1 MISEKFM
8 KKVLLIFLLFIVF
21 SCNNKQK
28 ENIQNNAPRVIE
40 TIGINISADSL
51 KPPTI
56 IYLSEKPSPEV
67 VAIPTKTG
75 SMRIRHDKGVDEK
88 IALVPIIP
96 KVLPVS
102 LFDLNWSSMPSV
114 AIPGKDHCLMQHKI
128 RQL

>member
-1 MISEKFM
+1 M
-8 KKVLLIFLLFIVF
+8 KKALLIFLLFIVF

-28 ENIQNNAPRVIE
+28 ENIQNNAPRAIE
-40 TIGINISADSL
+40 TIGTHISADSL
-51 KPPTI
+51 KPPPTK

-67 VAIPTKTG
+67 VAIPPKTG

-88 IALVPIIP
+88 IAFVPIIL